1 MKPKYIADF
10 QKLGFGMFVHFG
22 LYSVLGKGEWIRFYL
37 STIEHKSVDFY
48 NGLINKFKVKKT
60 WAKELVSIA
69 KRAGAKYITLTTR
82 HHEGFSLYDTCGLND
97 FDAPH
102 SATHRDLVKEFVD
115 ECNRQ
120 GIVPMFYH
128 TLLDWYNIDYY
139 DNFPRYIDYLIKS
152 VEILCKNY
160 GKIGGF
166 WFDGYWDKP
175 NADWQ
180 FDRLYKTIRE
190 YQPEAMI
197 INNTG
202 VSATGEVTHYEIDS
216 VTFERGKPF
225 YVSDKDGKQRAGE
238 VCDGMT
244 DHWGYAANDI
254 CYKSVP
260 SLIDLLIDCRACE
273 CNLLLN
279 SGPRKDGSL
288 NPIEKY
294 TLLEMGKWVNK
305 YAHVIRECVPAEF
318 QADNAVILKDDKY
331 YYAIM
336 RDIPMSANENVT
348 RREERPRVV
357 LHTQRKV
364 LRPVYLDKKLCE
376 QNVELDHKD
385 NSFPILP
392 FRYSNSLYA
401 RVVRFELK

>member
-22 LYSVLGKGEWIRFYL
+22 LYSILGQGEWIYDVMLNDKKDVSFY
-37 STIEHKSVDFY
+37 T
-48 NGLINKFKVKKT
+48 GLKDKFKVKKT
-60 WAKELVSIA
+60 WAKELVSTA
-69 KRAGAKYITLTTR
+69 KKAGAKYITLTTR

-97 FDAPH
+97 YDAPH

-115 ECNRQ
+115 ECNKQ

-128 TLLDWYNIDYY
+128 TLLDWYNKDYN
-139 DNFPRYIDYLIKS
+139 DDFPRYIDYLIKS

-166 WFDGYWDKP
+166 WFDGYWNKP

-180 FDRLYKTIRE
+180 FDRLYKTIRK

-202 VSATGEVTHYEIDS
+202 ISATGEVTHYEIDS

-238 VCDGMT
+238 VCDSLT

-254 CYKSVP
+254 RFKSVP

-294 TLLEMGKWVNK
+294 TLLEMGKWVNR
-305 YAHVIRECVPAEF
+305 YEHVIRECVPAEF

-336 RDIPMSANENVT
+336 RDVPMSANEHVT
-348 RREERPRVV
+348 RREDRPRVV